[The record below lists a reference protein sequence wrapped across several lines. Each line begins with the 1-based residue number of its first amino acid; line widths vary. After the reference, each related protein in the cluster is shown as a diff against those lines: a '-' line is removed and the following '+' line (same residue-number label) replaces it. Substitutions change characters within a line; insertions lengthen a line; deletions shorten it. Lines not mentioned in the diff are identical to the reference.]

1 MAGNASVLK
10 DSSILS
16 RLDQNLL
23 KIEKAFALI
32 SGLAIFSL
40 MVLAVRSVG
49 GRKKKKGNKIGR
61 AHV

>member
-1 MAGNASVLK
+1 MAGNASVLE

-49 GRKKKKGNKIGR
+49 GREFLKSR
-61 AHV
+61 

>member
-1 MAGNASVLK
+1 MAGNASVLE

-40 MVLAVRSVG
+40 MVLVLL
-49 GRKKKKGNKIGR
+49 NPLDIYLDL
-61 AHV
+61 